1 MFNNFGAVI
10 MPKINKCDTK
20 CHDIKTVN
28 RIGNKML
35 DEESFF
41 NLSEVFKTLGDSTRI
56 KILYALAH
64 NELCVHDISAVVDM
78 NISAV
83 SHQLRILRNMKLV
96 RFRKEGKSVI
106 YALDDEHILQLL
118 RIGKEHISE

>member
-1 MFNNFGAVI
+1 MTKNDNNCLI
-10 MPKINKCDTK
+10 K

-28 RIGNKML
+28 RIRSKML
-35 DEESFF
+35 DDQSFN
-41 NLSEVFKTLGDSTRI
+41 NLSETFKTLGDGTRV
-56 KILYALAH
+56 KILYALSK
-64 NELCVHDISAVVDM
+64 NELCVHDISAVLDM
-78 NISAV
+78 SVSAV

-118 RIGKEHISE
+118 KIGNEHINE